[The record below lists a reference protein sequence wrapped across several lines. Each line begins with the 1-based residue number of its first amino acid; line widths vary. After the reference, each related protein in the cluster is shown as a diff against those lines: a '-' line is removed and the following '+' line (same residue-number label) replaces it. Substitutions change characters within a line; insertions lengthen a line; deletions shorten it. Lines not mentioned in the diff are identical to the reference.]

1 MALPQ
6 TALSS
11 VPGPGLPVKN
21 PPLKVFSTSSVG
33 MRSFWRSIPCAPEFG
48 NIVKP
53 SHKSQIDIATAPRV
67 NGRFGFSGAAAIR
80 NCRQG
85 LGKFSCCTLASC
97 ENYSTGPKRPLGHSH
112 VVAVKVFYSDMS
124 AKDPENFASVPKVEE
139 IYAAEQTVGNPE
151 LTDIPLLDET
161 AVRTTLDANDPNSEA
176 RFAKMTA
183 AGYFTLALGSLLLVD
198 CYLQRITPGPLWF
211 LTKPFLVSA
220 AISAICGYVCVPL
233 LRKIKAA
240 QIIRKEGPATH
251 LVKSGTPSM
260 GGLFFIPVGLTVAAI
275 FTGTANV
282 EVRGAIALTLV
293 YGGIGLL
300 DDTLSLVRKHNY
312 GLPGRIKFVLQVVAG
327 IGFFLWLKS
336 ANVSSSNITKT
347 VVPLPAPVGHLHL
360 GKWYMALTAFCCT
373 AMSNGVNLTDGLDGL
388 AGGTAAAAFIG
399 MAVAVLPLCPALG
412 RFGSSMAGAC
422 FGFLVHNRY
431 KAEVFMGDTGSLALG
446 GALAA
451 MAASTGMFFPLFVA
465 SGIFVVETLS
475 VIGQVSYFQLTK
487 RLYGEG
493 RRWLR
498 MAPLHHH
505 LEFLGFFETRIS
517 TLAYALGIILSTLA
531 AYSGLLLS

>member
-1 MALPQ
+1 M
-6 TALSS
+6 
-11 VPGPGLPVKN
+11 
-21 PPLKVFSTSSVG
+21 
-33 MRSFWRSIPCAPEFG
+33 
-48 NIVKP
+48 
-53 SHKSQIDIATAPRV
+53 APRV
-67 NGRFGFSGAAAIR
+67 NGLLGFSGGAAIR
-80 NCRQG
+80 DCRRG
-85 LGKFSCCTLASC
+85 LRNLSCCKLASC
-97 ENYSTGPKRPLGHSH
+97 ENYSNGPKRPSGHSH

-124 AKDPENFASVPKVEE
+124 AKDPENFASIPKFSLEP
-139 IYAAEQTVGNPE
+139 QTWK
-151 LTDIPLLDET
+151 
-161 AVRTTLDANDPNSEA
+161 
-176 RFAKMTA
+176 F
-183 AGYFTLALGSLLLVD
+183 VD
-198 CYLQRITPGPLWF
+198 
-211 LTKPFLVSA
+211 
-220 AISAICGYVCVPL
+220 
-233 LRKIKAA
+233 
-240 QIIRKEGPATH
+240 H
-251 LVKSGTPSM
+251 
-260 GGLFFIPVGLTVAAI
+260 
-275 FTGTANV
+275 
-282 EVRGAIALTLV
+282 IALTLV

-347 VVPLPAPVGHLHL
+347 VVPLPAPVGHLAL
-360 GKWYMALTAFCCT
+360 GKWYMALTAFCCA

-388 AGGTAAAAFIG
+388 AGGTEALRQ
-399 MAVAVLPLCPALG
+399 LPLG

-451 MAASTGMFFPLFVA
+451 IAASTRMFFPLFVA
-465 SGIFVVETLS
+465 SGVFVVETLS

-505 LEFLGFFETRIS
+505 LEFLGFVETRIS
-517 TLAYALGIILSTLA
+517 TLAYAVGIILFILA